1 MKYLLFVY
9 PNHTYWEADIMNHEI
24 GVELTKISKGKKPVN
39 FIYSETDS
47 VFNFNSDL
55 SEDELLIYLDTLD
68 PIIDEFT
75 YILVRGA
82 KSITSN
88 LPKQHFK
95 QLTNPKN
102 KGKTDG
108 DINYFATSDGE
119 LDQNYYETLVN
130 NAMDY
135 FFSKNLGQNVCT
147 MTLDDLLDK
156 ISLDGIDSLTT
167 EEKNKLD
174 EYSKTQL

>member
-9 PNHTYWEADIMNHEI
+9 PNHTYWEAEIMNPQI
-24 GVELTKISKGKKPVN
+24 GAELTKISKGEKPVN

-135 FFSKNLGQNVCT
+135 FFSKNPGQKVCT

-156 ISLDGIDSLTT
+156 ISSDGINSLTT

>member
-9 PNHTYWEADIMNHEI
+9 PNHTYWEAEIMNPQI
-24 GVELTKISKGKKPVN
+24 GAELTKISKGKKPVN

-55 SEDELLIYLDTLD
+55 SEDEILMYLDTLYQV
-68 PIIDEFT
+68 IDEFT

-102 KGKTDG
+102 KGKTD
-108 DINYFATSDGE
+108 DD
-119 LDQNYYETLVN
+119 N
-130 NAMDY
+130 N
-135 FFSKNLGQNVCT
+135 T
-147 MTLDDLLDK
+147 K
-156 ISLDGIDSLTT
+156 IIID
-167 EEKNKLD
+167 
-174 EYSKTQL
+174 

>member
-1 MKYLLFVY
+1 
-9 PNHTYWEADIMNHEI
+9 MNHEI

-95 QLTNPKN
+95 ELTRTKN
-102 KGKTDG
+102 
-108 DINYFATSDGE
+108 NFNE
-119 LDQNYYETLVN
+119 HE
-130 NAMDY
+130 
-135 FFSKNLGQNVCT
+135 
-147 MTLDDLLDK
+147 
-156 ISLDGIDSLTT
+156 
-167 EEKNKLD
+167 
-174 EYSKTQL
+174 

>member
-9 PNHTYWEADIMNHEI
+9 PNHTHWEAEIMNHEI

-95 QLTNPKN
+95 ELTRTKN
-102 KGKTDG
+102 NSNVDDDTNHSLMGVG
-108 DINYFATSDGE
+108 EINESHYDK
-119 LDQNYYETLVN
+119 LVN
-130 NAMDY
+130 DALDY
-135 FFSKNLGQNVCT
+135 FLTKMPKQDNCT
-147 MTLDDLLDK
+147 MTLDEILDK
-156 ISLDGIDSLTT
+156 ISEQGINSLTT

>member
-9 PNHTYWEADIMNHEI
+9 PNHTYWEAEIMNPQI
-24 GVELTKISKGKKPVN
+24 GAELTKISKGEKPVN

-95 QLTNPKN
+95 QLTLY
-102 KGKTDG
+102 
-108 DINYFATSDGE
+108 I
-119 LDQNYYETLVN
+119 
-130 NAMDY
+130 
-135 FFSKNLGQNVCT
+135 NLGSSLL
-147 MTLDDLLDK
+147 TL
-156 ISLDGIDSLTT
+156 
-167 EEKNKLD
+167 KLHH
-174 EYSKTQL
+174 L

>member
-9 PNHTYWEADIMNHEI
+9 PNHTYWDAEIMNHEI

-47 VFNFNSDL
+47 VFNFNSDV
-55 SEDELLIYLDTLD
+55 SEDELLIYLDTLH

-95 QLTNPKN
+95 ELTNPKN
-102 KGKTDG
+102 KGKKNEDHFLMDVG
-108 DINYFATSDGE
+108 EINESHYDK
-119 LDQNYYETLVN
+119 LVN
-130 NAMDY
+130 DAIDY
-135 FFSKNLGQNVCT
+135 FFIKNLKQDTCT
-147 MTLDDLLDK
+147 MTLDEILDK
-156 ISLDGIDSLTT
+156 ISEQGINSLTT